1 MQAKVLLIESMEYD
15 IIKHISPTGEGS
27 FVPCEGDMQND
38 RFPRTAGCV
47 FIREKPDNTEE
58 KE

>member
-1 MQAKVLLIESMEYD
+1 MYGEYD

-47 FIREKPDNTEE
+47 FIKGKPDNTEE